1 MAEIKRNIAYKVM
14 VKDILEGEY
23 VKQEG
28 EWSSNF
34 IKLNDLEIARA
45 NIIAT
50 IISKDNNQAIV
61 DDGSGRITIRSFDQ
75 EINSVEVGDFAL
87 IIGRP
92 RIFDNELY
100 LALEIIKKI
109 SSGWVELRKV
119 ELGQRQQKEIVP
131 SKEEKVDEQVEVKA
145 EVKPEVVT
153 ESEEVIEQTP
163 SLNIYNMIK
172 EKDQGSGVEIQEL
185 VDEIPEAE
193 SLVNSL
199 LKKGEVFEV
208 KPGKVKVLE

>member
-1 MAEIKRNIAYKVM
+1 MAEIKRNIAYKVRI
-14 VKDILEGEY
+14 KDILEGEY

-34 IKLNDLEIARA
+34 IRSNDLEIARA

-50 IISKDNNQAIV
+50 IISKDNTQAII
-61 DDGSGRITIRSFDQ
+61 DDGSGRITIRSFDK
-75 EINSVEVGDFAL
+75 EITSAEIGDFAL

-109 SSGWVELRKV
+109 SPDWVELRKI
-119 ELGQRQQKEIVP
+119 ELGQKSQKETSI
-131 SKEEKVDEQVEVKA
+131 SKVEKVDEQIEKKS
-145 EVKPEVVT
+145 ELVT

-163 SLNIYNMIK
+163 ALNIYNLIK
-172 EKDQGSGVEIQEL
+172 AKDQGSGVEIQEL
-185 VDEIPEAE
+185 VDEIPDAE